1 MFRRSDMTMTFLKAT
16 ILTAA
21 VLVSGACASSN
32 ERESAQPAPSG
43 SMHLVLVTSADRLE
57 VYRGGALEKTYTV
70 SVGRPGYATPS
81 GSYAISEIV
90 WNPSW
95 NPPNSGWAA
104 GKSPKGPGE
113 PGNPMGRVKMMFS
126 DEYYIHGTSD
136 VGQLGEPVSHGCV
149 RMSNA
154 DAVELA
160 KMVQDYGRG
169 GGEDEGTV
177 RLHAPVPLEV
187 R

>member
-1 MFRRSDMTMTFLKAT
+1 MTTTSLKAA

-21 VLVSGACASSN
+21 VLVSGACSSSN
-32 ERESAQPAPSG
+32 EPWSSQPAPSG
-43 SMHLVLVTSADRLE
+43 ATHLVLITSANRLE
-57 VYRGGALEKTYTV
+57 LYRGGALVKSYTV
-70 SVGRPGYATPS
+70 SVGRPGYETPG
-81 GSYAISEIV
+81 GSYAISQIV

-95 NPPNSGWAA
+95 VPPNSGWAA

-113 PGNPMGRVKMMFS
+113 AGNPMGRVKMFFS

-160 KMVQDYGRG
+160 RLVQDAG
-169 GGEDEGTV
+169 GAGGANDGTV

-187 R
+187 K